1 MVSIT
6 LSERSLTLPSQLHGV
21 LNSPL
26 TMLLVAFVLRLGVML
41 YMQSFQFPPG
51 WDNWKFGFET
61 GRIARSIASGEG
73 FSSPL
78 QGFSGPTAWLPPL
91 YPYLIAGIFRVFG
104 IYSIASAL
112 VALTLNSLF
121 SALTC
126 VTVYAIGCKTF
137 GPKVAVWAG
146 WGWAFFPYAIFWST
160 HWVWAITLAAFLFSL
175 VFLVALYLEHC
186 NTAEPWLGFGLL
198 WGLVALTDTVLLSTF
213 PFFLAWLC
221 YRLKQQGMALYRAIS
236 AFTLMFVLM
245 VSPWLLRNYLTFGEL
260 VFIKGNFGV
269 ELHVANYEGSTGL
282 SAGLPLHPAANEHE
296 IAKLRQ
302 MGELPYVAEKK
313 GQALRFIAAHPGT
326 FIWLSLKRVLYFWTG
341 TPQLMQIFRLSGRF
355 VTIRYVLF
363 TSVSVLAFC
372 GLFLAF
378 YKCRPAVPL
387 FAIPLIVFPLAYY
400 VTHPTPRYRHPIEP
414 AMVLLAAYVITN
426 IFSRP
431 SLQKQEAGMGETDVA
446 EYAALLCSVKA
457 ILRRVVFRQPTEPS
471 REGQKA

>member
-1 MVSIT
+1 MASVTPSAYWIS
-6 LSERSLTLPSQLHGV
+6 LSRQLHTC

-26 TMLLVAFVLRLGVML
+26 LMLLVAFALRLGTMA
-41 YMQSFQFPPG
+41 YTESFRFPAG

-61 GRIARSIASGEG
+61 GRIARSIASGQG

-78 QGFSGPTAWLPPL
+78 VSPTGFTAWVPPI
-91 YPYLIAGIFRVFG
+91 YPYLLAGIFKLFG
-104 IYSIASAL
+104 IYSIGSAL

-126 VTVYAIGCKTF
+126 VTIVSIGRKTF
-137 GPKVAVWAG
+137 GPKVAAWAG
-146 WGWAFFPYAIFWST
+146 WGWAFSPYAIFWST
-160 HWVWAITLAAFLFSL
+160 NWVWAITLAAFLFSL
-175 VFLVALYLEHC
+175 VFLAALYLEHC
-186 NTAEPWLGFGLL
+186 NTAKAWLGFGLL
-198 WGLVALTDTVLLSTF
+198 WGLVGLTDTVLFSTL
-213 PFFLAWLC
+213 PFFLGWLC
-221 YRLKQQGMALYRAIS
+221 YRLRQQGMPLHRAIS
-236 AFTLMFVLM
+236 AFTLAFVLM

-260 VFIKGNFGV
+260 VFIKSNFGV

-282 SAGLPLHPAANEHE
+282 SAGLPLHPGANEHE
-296 IAKLRQ
+296 LAKLRQ

-355 VTIRYVLF
+355 VTVRYVLF

-378 YKCRPAVPL
+378 RKCHPAVPL

-414 AMVLLAAYVITN
+414 AMVLVAAYVITN
-426 IFSRP
+426 TFSRP
-431 SLQKQEAGMGETDVA
+431 SLQKSGGWDGGAMYG
-446 EYAALLCSVKA
+446 
-457 ILRRVVFRQPTEPS
+457 
-471 REGQKA
+471 